1 MAIEQTMPALSPTM
15 TDGTIVSWKVK
26 KGDTVKS
33 GQVMA
38 EIQTDKAV
46 VEWECLDAG
55 IVAEILIPE
64 GALAKVN
71 QVAAIFVKKAGEDIT
86 EALAAA
92 KKTNAELEGGA
103 APAAEES
110 QPKQEAKPKESK
122 EKAAPAAPAA
132 SAAPAPKPETQNA
145 KPLPKGR
152 RVSPVAARLAAQNA
166 LDLSQITGTGPDGR
180 IVRRD
185 VDAALKAGT
194 AKVGSGVGSAK
205 SAAPKLRVLRADAT
219 AQSDVA
225 MSAMRQVIAKRLLEA
240 KVTIPHFYVTESID
254 AGALSALREQVNVL
268 DGVKITVNDL
278 IVRAAALALRVHP
291 KINATY
297 HGNSV
302 RQYDSADISVA
313 VAIPDGLIT
322 PIVKGA
328 HAKSVRQIGDEVR
341 VLAKK
346 AVDGKLQP
354 AEFQG
359 GSFTI
364 SNLGMFGIS
373 EFVAIIN
380 PPQVA
385 ILAVAGIKDEP
396 VVKNGAVV
404 PGKVLRVTLS
414 ADHRAVDGADAAA
427 FLKTLRELL
436 ENPAALLV

>member
-55 IVAEILIPE
+55 IVAEILLPE
-64 GALAKVN
+64 GSLAKVN

-103 APAAEES
+103 APA
-110 QPKQEAKPKESK
+110 PEAKAP
-122 EKAAPAAPAA
+122 AVAPAAPVAEVPAKAA
-132 SAAPAPKPETQNA
+132 TPTAA

-194 AKVGSGVGSAK
+194 AKVGSGGGSTK
-205 SAAPKLRVLRADAT
+205 PAAPKLRVLRADAT

-240 KVTIPHFYVTESID
+240 KTTIPHFYVTESID
-254 AGALSALREQVNVL
+254 AGALSALREQVSQL

-291 KINATY
+291 KVNATY

-328 HAKSVRQIGDEVR
+328 HAKSVRQIGAEVR
-341 VLAKK
+341 TLAKK

-436 ENPAALLV
+436 ENPATLLV